1 MCACS
6 YGWFAMFDILFVW
19 ICCLACVSVSA
30 VFCRL
35 SFVHDAS
42 GLCALRKD
50 VTDSGSD
57 MLTT

>member
-1 MCACS
+1 
-6 YGWFAMFDILFVW
+6 MFDILFVW